1 MYPNAHKIIIIKS
14 YSTSKINLS
23 ILSYKYFSQT
33 FANTPLFCY
42 NKLLERRN
50 NMSLTAGIVG
60 LPNVGK
66 STLFNAIT
74 KQGILAANYP
84 FATID
89 PNVGTVL
96 VPDKRVD
103 TLSKM
108 YNPTRTIPTTFEF
121 TDIAG
126 LVKGAS
132 TGEGLGNK
140 FLSHIREVDAIVEVV
155 RCFDDKNIIHVDGTV
170 DPIRDIEVINLE
182 LILSDLEII
191 ENRISKIGKKAQT
204 SKNKDD
210 LKEYNLLLRIKES
223 LEKNIPARN
232 LEFDSDEQKIISSFR
247 LITAKPIIYVAN
259 VSEEDIMEGENNY
272 VKEVKEYAKKENS
285 TVVMICAKIESDLAD
300 LDDEEKTAF
309 LKDLGIEESGLS
321 SLIRSTYSL
330 LGLATYF
337 TVGSDEV
344 KAWTFKLGMKAPACA
359 GIIHTDFE
367 KGFIRA
373 EVMSYD
379 DLIKCG
385 SELKVKENGKMRL
398 EGKDYTMQDGDICHF
413 RFNV

>member
-1 MYPNAHKIIIIKS
+1 
-14 YSTSKINLS
+14 
-23 ILSYKYFSQT
+23 
-33 FANTPLFCY
+33 
-42 NKLLERRN
+42 
-50 NMSLTAGIVG
+50 MSLTAGIVG

-96 VPDKRVD
+96 VPDKRID
-103 TLSKM
+103 TLSSM
-108 YNPTRTIPTTFEF
+108 YNPARTLPTTFEF

-155 RCFDDKNIIHVDGTV
+155 RCFDDKNIIHVDGNV

-223 LEKNIPARN
+223 LEKNIPART
-232 LEFDSDEQKIISSFR
+232 LEFDSDEQKIISGFR

-285 TVVMICAKIESDLAD
+285 SVVMICAKIESDLAD
-300 LDDEEKTAF
+300 LDDEEKVAF
-309 LKDLGIEESGLS
+309 LQDLGIEESGLS

-344 KAWTFKLGMKAPACA
+344 KAWTFKIGMKAPACA

-367 KGFIRA
+367 KGFIKA
-373 EVMSYD
+373 EVMSYN
-379 DLIKCG
+379 DLIECG
-385 SELKVKENGKMRL
+385 SELKVKEKGKMRL
-398 EGKDYTMQDGDICHF
+398 EGKEYIMQDGDICHF

>member
-1 MYPNAHKIIIIKS
+1 
-14 YSTSKINLS
+14 
-23 ILSYKYFSQT
+23 
-33 FANTPLFCY
+33 
-42 NKLLERRN
+42 
-50 NMSLTAGIVG
+50 MSLTAGIVG

-74 KQGILAANYP
+74 KQEILAANYP

-89 PNVGTVL
+89 PNVGTVI
-96 VPDKRVD
+96 VPDKRMEV
-103 TLSKM
+103 LENM
-108 YNPTRTIPTTFEF
+108 YMPDRTIPTTFEF

-155 RCFDDKNIIHVDGTV
+155 RCFDDKNIIHVDGDV

-182 LILSDLEII
+182 LIFSDLEII
-191 ENRISKIGKKAQT
+191 DNRINKIAKKAQT
-204 SKNKDD
+204 SKNKDE
-210 LKEYNLLLRIKES
+210 LKEYNLLLRIKEN
-223 LEKNIPARN
+223 LEKNISIRK
-232 LEFDSDEQKIISSFR
+232 LEFDEEEQKILSGFR

-259 VSEEDIMEGENNY
+259 VSEEDIMMGENEY
-272 VKEVKEYAKKENS
+272 VKMVKEYAVSEKSE
-285 TVVMICAKIESDLAD
+285 VVMICAKIESELAE
-300 LDDEEKTAF
+300 LELEEKTAF
-309 LKDLGIEESGLS
+309 LNDLGIEESGLS
-321 SLIRSTYSL
+321 SLIKSTYSL

-337 TVGSDEV
+337 TVGTDEV
-344 KAWTFKLGMKAPACA
+344 KAWTFRKGMKAPQCA

-379 DLIKCG
+379 DLMKCG
-385 SELKVKENGKMRL
+385 NEQKVKEKGKMRL
-398 EGKDYTMQDGDICHF
+398 EGKEYIMQDGDICHF

>member
-1 MYPNAHKIIIIKS
+1 
-14 YSTSKINLS
+14 
-23 ILSYKYFSQT
+23 
-33 FANTPLFCY
+33 
-42 NKLLERRN
+42 
-50 NMSLTAGIVG
+50 MSLTAGIVG

-74 KQGILAANYP
+74 KQNILAANYP

-89 PNVGTVL
+89 PNVGTVI
-96 VPDKRVD
+96 VPDKRVEE
-103 TLSKM
+103 LSKM

-132 TGEGLGNK
+132 NGEGLGNK

-155 RCFDDKNIIHVDGTV
+155 RCFEDKNIIHVDGEI

-191 ENRISKIGKKAQT
+191 DNRINKIAKKAQT

-210 LKEYNLLLRIKES
+210 LLEYNLLVRIKEN
-223 LEKNIPARN
+223 LEKNIPARK
-232 LEFDSDEQKIISSFR
+232 LEFTEDELKLISSFN
-247 LITAKPIIYVAN
+247 LITLKPIIYVAN
-259 VSEEDIMEGENNY
+259 VSEEDIMNGGNIYVEKVRDFAISEN
-272 VKEVKEYAKKENS
+272 
-285 TVVMICAKIESDLAD
+285 TQVVMICAKIESELAE
-300 LDDEEKTAF
+300 LEDDEKIAF
-309 LKDLGIEESGLS
+309 LNDLGIEESGLS
-321 SLIRSTYSL
+321 SLIKSTYSL

-337 TVGSDEV
+337 TVGTDEV
-344 KAWTFKLGMKAPACA
+344 KAWTFRLGMKAPKCA

-367 KGFIRA
+367 RGFIRA
-373 EVMSYD
+373 EVMSYQ
-379 DLIKCG
+379 DLIECG
-385 SELKVKENGKMRL
+385 SELKVKEKGALRI
-398 EGKDYTMQDGDICHF
+398 EGKEYVMKDGDICHF